1 MWRKLLAISKANLI
15 QSAQSP
21 PADRKLYLI
30 MRAVSF
36 VRFIALSVWAAVC
49 AIAPA
54 SAQDAPATMIVVDGS
69 GSMWGRID
77 ADKRAKIDI
86 VREALGPILAR
97 STTARIGL
105 TSYGHRRRGDCSDV
119 EIISAPTIEHALVIG
134 AVEKLNPRGKGPIAE
149 ALVQTAKA
157 IGAARPASIL
167 VITDGSDNCQQDAC
181 EAANGLAKTAPGVA
195 VHLISLAVEP
205 DEVAQLSCVAKVTG
219 GKYFDVRDA
228 QSIAP
233 AIEEAT
239 KLAMLAPNTPALAS
253 GPANKDAAPAPPA
266 AATATPSLRL
276 SAALADRGPAL
287 STAIHWR
294 IAKTGGA
301 LIREGD
307 APDLVLTLEA
317 GSYDVDADLG
327 LAHTRQTVTFD
338 GARSASVVVPLN
350 AGRLKI
356 KARAAREGDA
366 ALPLIS
372 IGTVASEKD
381 GATNILYLSRAAQSE
396 VIIPQGTYQVS
407 ATEGLAKQ
415 QRQLSVA
422 AGADADIDLALGIG
436 RLQLSASVRENGE
449 PIDDV
454 TFTVAEDD
462 PDSPDGRREIAR
474 SNAPKADFSLPPGT
488 YYVSARAGESETRQR
503 IAIGQG
509 DAVERVLVLPI
520 GRLKVSSVIGGQPA
534 TDSMGLV
541 YRVTSLDGEPHE
553 VARSALPALDLSLK
567 AGRYRVSVNLDTR
580 NVKAAQEVTLEA
592 GKPLDI
598 TLKLDAAEAALKLPQ
613 GTIASAGDVFW
624 EIRDSAGQPVWHTT
638 AAEPHAV
645 LAPGRYTVRLET
657 RDRHTEA
664 AFELRSGERRAI
676 QLGAN

>member
-1 MWRKLLAISKANLI
+1 
-15 QSAQSP
+15 
-21 PADRKLYLI
+21 
-30 MRAVSF
+30 
-36 VRFIALSVWAAVC
+36 
-49 AIAPA
+49 
-54 SAQDAPATMIVVDGS
+54 MIIVDGS

-86 VREALGPILAR
+86 VREALVPILAGA
-97 STTARIGL
+97 TTARIGL
-105 TSYGHRRRGDCSDV
+105 TSYGHRRKGDCGDV
-119 EIISAPTIEHALVIG
+119 EIISPPVAEHEAVIT
-134 AVEKLNPRGKGPIAE
+134 AVEKLSPHGKGPIAE
-149 ALVQTAKA
+149 ALTQTAKA
-157 IGAARPASIL
+157 TGASRPASIL
-167 VITDGSDNCQQDAC
+167 VITDGADNCQQDAC
-181 EAANGLAKTAPGVA
+181 EAAASVAKTAPGVV

-205 DEVAQLSCVAKVTG
+205 DEVAHLSCVAKVTG
-219 GKYFDVRDA
+219 GSYFDVRDS

-239 KLAMLAPNTPALAS
+239 KLAMRAPNALALAS
-253 GPANKDAAPAPPA
+253 EPGSKDAAPATSPV
-266 AATATPSLRL
+266 TATPTLRIA
-276 SAALADRGPAL
+276 AALGDRGPAL
-287 STAIHWR
+287 TTPVHWR
-294 IAKTGGA
+294 ITKTGGA
-301 LIREGD
+301 LIRECE
-307 APDLVLTLEA
+307 APDLTLTLEA

-327 LAHTRQTVTFD
+327 LAHARQTITFD
-338 GARSASVVVPLN
+338 GARSASVVVPFN

-356 KARAAREGDA
+356 KTRAARDGDA
-366 ALPLIS
+366 SPPLIE
-372 IGTVASEKD
+372 IGAVAPEKD
-381 GATNILYLSRAAQSE
+381 ASANILYLSRAAQAD

-415 QRQLSVA
+415 QRQVNVA
-422 AGADADIDLALGIG
+422 AGADTDVDLALGIG

-449 PIDDV
+449 AIDDV
-454 TFTVAEDD
+454 TFAVAEDD

-474 SNAPKADFSLPPGT
+474 SNAPKADFALPPGT
-488 YYVSARAGESETRQR
+488 YYISARAGESETRQR

-541 YRVTSLDGEPHE
+541 YRITSLDGEPRE
-553 VARSALPALDLSLK
+553 VARSALLAVDLSLK

-598 TLKLDAAEAALKLPQ
+598 TLQLDAAEAALKLPQ

-645 LAPGRYTVRLET
+645 LAPGRYTVRLEM

>member
-1 MWRKLLAISKANLI
+1 M
-15 QSAQSP
+15 
-21 PADRKLYLI
+21 
-30 MRAVSF
+30 MRA
-36 VRFIALSVWAAVC
+36 IAFLRCLASCVWAAMLLNV
-49 AIAPA
+49 PA
-54 SAQDAPATMIVVDGS
+54 AAQDAPATMIVLDGS

-86 VREALGPILAR
+86 VREALGPILAGA
-97 STTARIGL
+97 TTARIGL
-105 TSYGHRRRGDCSDV
+105 TSYGHRRKSDCSDV
-119 EIISAPTIEHALVIG
+119 EIISAPVAEHGAVIT

-149 ALVQTAKA
+149 ALTQTAKA
-157 IGAARPASIL
+157 IGSSRPASIL
-167 VITDGSDNCQQDAC
+167 VITDGADNCQQDAC
-181 EAANGLAKTAPGVA
+181 EAAASLAKTAPGVA

-205 DEVAQLSCVAKVTG
+205 DEVARLSCVAKVTG

-239 KLAMLAPNTPALAS
+239 KLAMLAPNAPALAS
-253 GPANKDAAPAPPA
+253 EPSSKDAPPTSAPGAAPVAPA
-266 AATATPSLRL
+266 LRL
-276 SAALADRGPAL
+276 SAALADRGPPL
-287 STAIHWR
+287 TSPIHWR
-294 IAKTGGA
+294 ISKTGGA

-307 APDLVLTLEA
+307 APDLTLTLDA

-327 LAHTRQTVTFD
+327 LAHAHQTVTFD
-338 GARSASVVVPLN
+338 GARPASVVVPLN

-356 KARAAREGDA
+356 KARAARDGEA

-372 IGTVASEKD
+372 IGAIAAEKD
-381 GATNILYLSRAAQSE
+381 AAPNILYLSRSAQAD
-396 VIIPQGTYQVS
+396 VIIPQGAYQVS

-422 AGADADIDLALGIG
+422 AGADADVDLALGIG
-436 RLQLSASVRENGE
+436 RLQLSASVRENGDA
-449 PIDDV
+449 IDDV
-454 TFTVAEDD
+454 NFTVAEDD

-541 YRVTSLDGEPHE
+541 YRITSLEGEPHE

-567 AGRYRVSVNLDTR
+567 PGRYRVSVNLDTR
-580 NVKAAQEVTLEA
+580 NVNAVQEVTLEA

-598 TLKLDAAEAALKLPQ
+598 TLKLYAAEAALKLPQ
-613 GTIASAGDVFW
+613 GAIASAGDVFW
-624 EIRDSAGQPVWHTT
+624 EIRDAAGQPVWHTT

>member
-1 MWRKLLAISKANLI
+1 
-15 QSAQSP
+15 
-21 PADRKLYLI
+21 
-30 MRAVSF
+30 MRAVTF
-36 VRFIALSVWAAVC
+36 FAVLTLSVWATAWTNL
-49 AIAPA
+49 PA
-54 SAQDAPATMIVVDGS
+54 FAQDAPATMIVVDGS

-86 VREALGPILAR
+86 VREALGPILAG
-97 STTARIGL
+97 STTTRIGL
-105 TSYGHRRRGDCSDV
+105 TSYGHRRKGDCGDV
-119 EIISAPTIEHALVIG
+119 EIISAPSVEHEAVIT
-134 AVEKLNPRGKGPIAE
+134 AVEKLSPRGKGPIAE
-149 ALVQTAKA
+149 ALMQTAKA
-157 IGAARPASIL
+157 IGASRPASIL
-167 VITDGSDNCQQDAC
+167 VITDGADNCQQDAC
-181 EAANGLAKTAPGVA
+181 EAAASMAKTAPGVA

-205 DEVAQLSCVAKVTG
+205 DEVAHLSCVAKVTG
-219 GKYFDVRDA
+219 GKYFDVRDS

-233 AIEEAT
+233 AIEEAA
-239 KLAMLAPNTPALAS
+239 KLAMLAPNTPALA
-253 GPANKDAAPAPPA
+253 GEPASKDAAPAPAPV
-266 AATATPSLRL
+266 TATPTLRIAGAL
-276 SAALADRGPAL
+276 SERGPAL
-287 STAIHWR
+287 TTPVHWR
-294 IAKTGGA
+294 ITKTGGA
-301 LIREGD
+301 LIREGE
-307 APDLVLTLEA
+307 APDLTLTLEA

-327 LAHTRQTVTFD
+327 LAHAHQTITFD
-338 GARSASVVVPLN
+338 GARSASVVVPFN

-356 KARAAREGDA
+356 KARAARDGDSSP
-366 ALPLIS
+366 PLIE
-372 IGTVASEKD
+372 IGAVASEKD
-381 GATNILYLSRAAQSE
+381 AAINILYLSRAAQAD
-396 VIIPQGTYQVS
+396 VIIPQGSYQVS

-415 QRQLSVA
+415 QRRVNVA
-422 AGADADIDLALGIG
+422 AGGDTDVDLALNIG

-449 PIDDV
+449 AIEDV

-534 TDSMGLV
+534 TDGMGLV
-541 YRVTSLDGEPHE
+541 YRITSMDGEPRE
-553 VARSALPALDLSLK
+553 VARSALLALDLSLK